1 MEERG
6 GHSGAPG
13 NIGLRFRVVGEV
25 LSRYP
30 RVKIGVLAGRDVEVG
45 DSDPELEDLV
55 NRVIQEVKG
64 GFGSGPSIR
73 HPFIASWRAM
83 YRSFGTTPGDYRPSA
98 EALLRRVLRGKGLP
112 RINAAVDAYNAL
124 SLRHLVPM
132 GGFDLDRVEGLIS
145 LRFSRGGEAFMPLR
159 ASGPEET
166 YEGEPVYADEAR
178 VLTRRWN
185 HRDCDHTK
193 ITVDTSILALFVD
206 GSEDV
211 PRESVERAV
220 GDLESLLSRCCRGE
234 YSSAM
239 ADVRTPYVSL

>member
-1 MEERG
+1 MEELNERG
-6 GHSGAPG
+6 GMPRK
-13 NIGLRFRVVGEV
+13 IGLKFCIEGEI

-30 RVKIGVLAGRDVEVG
+30 RVIIGVLVGRDVEVG
-45 DSDPELEDLV
+45 DSDLALDDLGDL
-55 NRVIQEVKG
+55 VIQEVRAA
-64 GFGSGPSIR
+64 FESGPVTK

-83 YRSFGTTPGDYRPSA
+83 YRSFGTRPADYRPSA

-112 RINAAVDAYNAL
+112 RINTAVDAYNAL
-124 SLRHLVPM
+124 SLRHLVPI
-132 GGFDLDRVEGLIS
+132 GGFDLDRIEGTIS
-145 LRFSRGGEAFMPLR
+145 LRFSRGGESFIPLG

-193 ITVDTSILALFVD
+193 ITEDTSNLALFVD
-206 GSEDV
+206 GSEDI
-211 PRESVERAV
+211 PKESVERAV
-220 GDLESLLSRCCRGE
+220 GDLESLLSRCCLGE